1 MITRLVILFVLL
13 CTEALFAQL
22 SEPIPKV
29 SVTAEP
35 IRGSVHLPDGSQAR
49 HTDHFDRNAR
59 SEQVLD
65 GAEWR
70 MGSFAPGA
78 GEAVNAYAENFA
90 ETDFRSVVVPG
101 DTQLQAG
108 FTGVERFR
116 DSKELI
122 AVNQKEWWYRKHFEA
137 TPATA
142 GSITRLVFDG
152 VDYFATVWLNGK
164 LLGEHEGT
172 YTPFS
177 FDVTHL
183 LRTGGDN
190 VLAVRI
196 THPWI
201 PKGRALNEYLN
212 GDFTMSNPWNNVELK
227 QPPYYID
234 MAWDALPAQ
243 GNAAYDMGIWRS
255 VRLETT
261 LPVSIENLF
270 VRTVQIAA
278 DGSATLQVTA
288 TLENAGSEPFSGKLA
303 LLLRPSNFTCAAQE
317 LPSLDFTAAPGKT
330 SLTAEVTVEH
340 AHLWWSWDQ
349 GAQDMY
355 ELDARLSNG
364 DAQTARFGIR
374 TMTRD
379 EDLTYRLNGRRIF
392 IKASWFPI
400 ADYYRSTPTRQSYER
415 DLRLFRDANFNL
427 TVNFTVVE
435 KPEFYDLC
443 DDFGILVVEE
453 LPIQQFGPLHVLDA
467 NSPRHAAF
475 MEQATTQ
482 FSQIVR
488 MNRNHPSI
496 IEWAPLA
503 EAHDKSGKWGF
514 GDLVVDQKGYQDFAD
529 RIAKIVAELA
539 PGAIFHP
546 SLCDFG
552 EQHFWLAGGQRYDSK
567 SYMDHFDASAKFISE
582 YGGFSM
588 SSAENL
594 DKYIAP
600 DRQWNVKQNDALR
613 WFNLPIDVP
622 EYSYW
627 TSFMDDG
634 LWGMLFR
641 SMHWVDRSPH
651 SPSELVASTQ
661 LYQGFLL
668 KYATEAY
675 RRKKNAPV
683 QGIRSWDFVELAPG
697 FRFAIVDYDRVPK
710 TAYYFMKQALAPVAV
725 SFAFKEALESQLAGR
740 PWSAPVW
747 VVNDLRTP
755 LEGTVGVEL
764 VRVDGTSVAATIFP
778 VQVDADDKAEAG
790 RFAFTLPAQAGVYI
804 LRATL
809 TAPQLA
815 APIVETSYIKVVEPA
830 FAQAPRVLL
839 IGQRKYAEPIV
850 EMLSALGA
858 QVDVYDENRL
868 EAMERDLRDG
878 AALHLKYDA
887 VWLASFEALAKVLPG
902 RSAQAIADAVKQGT
916 GFIHSGGDGSFHGG
930 HGHASIVEA
939 TALGDV
945 LPVSISGNSDVIW
958 GQYTLA
964 NTLRDQPAIHEVEAV
979 SPDPPSLKALAGE
992 LNQIGLAGFNRTQPR
1007 AGSRVLITV
1016 AGDPLLVTGNYG
1028 LGRTV
1033 AFTGFTP
1040 ATDEFSGTTVDN
1052 QWAYR
1057 PATRTHMQSVAEML
1071 ALALPGAAEW
1081 KHEVLEQRATPLF
1094 ETLKN
1099 LPQAKLETTPLG
1111 CEPAE
1116 GGGLCRLRIHST
1128 QGFSHLVHL
1137 RVEWSSAPPYSAELS
1152 DNDFE
1157 MLPLET
1163 RVIELRWRATDPQA
1177 AMNGAWVL
1185 DAANAPVSRRE
1196 F

>member
-1 MITRLVILFVLL
+1 MATRLLTLLVLL
-13 CTEALFAQL
+13 CAEVLLAQQ
-22 SEPIPKV
+22 SEPISKV
-29 SVTAEP
+29 SATVDPVTCSA
-35 IRGSVHLPDGSQAR
+35 HLPDGSQAR
-49 HTDHFDRNAR
+49 NTNHFDHNAR
-59 SEQVLD
+59 SEQLLD

-78 GEAVNAYAENFA
+78 GEAVNAYSEKFA
-90 ETDFRSVVVPG
+90 ETGFSSVTVPG

-122 AVNQKEWWYRKHFEA
+122 AVNQKEWWYREHFQVQ
-137 TPATA
+137 PAA
-142 GSITRLVFDG
+142 KGSVTRLVFDG

-177 FDVTHL
+177 FDVTNL
-183 LRTGGDN
+183 LHAGGDN

-196 THPWI
+196 SHPWV

-212 GDFTMSNPWNNVELK
+212 GDFTMSNLWNNAELK

-234 MAWDALPAQ
+234 MSWDALPAQ
-243 GNAAYDMGIWRS
+243 GNAAYAMGIWRS

-261 LPVSIENLF
+261 LPVTISNLYI
-270 VRTVQIAA
+270 RTVRIAA
-278 DGSATLQVTA
+278 DGTATLQVSA
-288 TLENAGSEPFSGKLA
+288 TVENAGSEPSAGKLA
-303 LLLRPSNFTCAAQE
+303 LTLRPNNFAGAAQE
-317 LPSLDFTAAPGKT
+317 LPSLDFTAPPGKT
-330 SLTAEVTVEH
+330 NLITEVKVEH

-349 GAQDMY
+349 GAQEMY
-355 ELDARLSNG
+355 ELDARFSSG

-400 ADYYRSTPTRQSYER
+400 ADYYRSTPTRPSYER

-443 DDFGILVVEE
+443 DDLGILVVEE
-453 LPIQQFGPLHVLDA
+453 LPIQQFGPLRVLDA
-467 NSPRHAAF
+467 NSPRRAAF
-475 MEQATTQ
+475 LEQATKQ

-496 IEWAPLA
+496 VEWAPLA

-514 GDLVVDQKGYQDFAD
+514 GSLVVDQAGYQDFAD
-529 RIAKIVAELA
+529 RIAKIVGELA
-539 PGAIFHP
+539 PGTIFHP

-552 EQHFWLAGGQRYDSK
+552 EQHFWLAGGQRWDFS

-594 DKYIAP
+594 GKYIAP
-600 DRQWNVKQNDALR
+600 ERQWNVKQNDALR

-641 SMHWVDRSPH
+641 SMHWVDRSPQ
-651 SPSELVASTQ
+651 SPRELVASTQ

-668 KYATEAY
+668 KYATQAY
-675 RRKKNAPV
+675 RRKKNSPV
-683 QGIRSWDFVELAPG
+683 EGIRSWDFVELAPG

-725 SFAFKEALESQLAGR
+725 SFAYKEALESQLAGR
-740 PWSAPVW
+740 TWSAPVW

-755 LEGTVGVEL
+755 LDGSVRVEL
-764 VRVDGTSVAATIFP
+764 LRVDGASVAATTLT
-778 VQVDADDKAEAG
+778 VHVNADDKAEAG
-790 RFAFTLPAQAGVYI
+790 RFALTLPEHAGVYI

-839 IGQRKYAEPIV
+839 IGQQKYAEPIV
-850 EMLSALGA
+850 EMLNALGA

-868 EAMERDLRDG
+868 EAMESDLRDG

-930 HGHASIVEA
+930 HGHAAIVEA

-945 LPVSISGNSDVIW
+945 LPVAISGNSDVIW

-964 NTLRDQPAIHEVEAV
+964 NILSDQPAIHEVEAL
-979 SPDPPSLKALAGE
+979 SPAASSVAALAGE
-992 LNQIGLAGFNRTQPR
+992 LKQIGLAGFNRTQPR

-1016 AGDPLLVTGNYG
+1016 AGDPLLVTGSYG

-1033 AFTGFTP
+1033 AFTGFTT
-1040 ATDEFSGTTVDN
+1040 ATDEFSGTTMDN

-1057 PATRTHMQSVAEML
+1057 AATRTQMQSVAEML
-1071 ALALPGAAEW
+1071 AQALPGGAEW

-1099 LPQAKLETTPLG
+1099 LPQAKLETTLPG

-1128 QGFSHLVHL
+1128 QGFAHLVHL
-1137 RVEWSSAPPYSAELS
+1137 RVEWNSAPPFLAELS

-1157 MLPLET
+1157 MLPGET
-1163 RVIELRWRATDPQA
+1163 REIELRWRTGDPHTGVH
-1177 AMNGAWVL
+1177 GAWVL
-1185 DAANAPVSRRE
+1185 DAANAPEARRE

>member
-1 MITRLVILFVLL
+1 MILLVLL
-13 CTEALFAQL
+13 CTRTLSAQQ
-22 SEPIPKV
+22 SEPISDVP
-29 SVTAEP
+29 VTVEP
-35 IRGSVHLPDGSQAR
+35 IIGSVEPPIGTPAR
-49 HTDHFDRNAR
+49 HRYPLDHNAR

-78 GEAVNAYAENFA
+78 GEAANAFAENYQ
-90 ETDFRSVVVPG
+90 EPGFRSVAVPG

-122 AVNQKEWWYRKHFEA
+122 AVNQKEWWYRKHFRA
-137 TPATA
+137 QPAA
-142 GSITRLVFDG
+142 EGSITRLVFDG

-172 YTPFS
+172 YAPFS
-177 FDVTHL
+177 FDVTNL
-183 LRTGGDN
+183 LHTGEDN
-190 VLAVRI
+190 VLAVCI
-196 THPWI
+196 AHPWI

-212 GDFTMSNPWNNVELK
+212 GDFTMSNPWNNLELK

-243 GNAAYDMGIWRS
+243 GNAAYAMGIWRS
-255 VRLETT
+255 VRLETS
-261 LPVSIENLF
+261 LPVNLENLY

-278 DGSATLQVTA
+278 DGTATLQVTA
-288 TLENAGSEPFSGKLA
+288 TLENSGSAPSTGKLA
-303 LLLRPSNFTCAAQE
+303 LTLCPKNFAGAAEE
-317 LPSLDFTAAPGKT
+317 LPSLDYTAAPGRT
-330 SLTAEVTVEH
+330 SLTTEVRVAH

-364 DAQTARFGIR
+364 DVQTARFGIR

-379 EDLTYRLNGRRIF
+379 EDLTYRLNGRSIF

-443 DDFGILVVEE
+443 DELGILVVEE

-467 NSPRHAAF
+467 TSPRRAAF
-475 MEQATTQ
+475 LEQATTQ

-514 GDLVVDQKGYQDFAD
+514 GDMVVDQEGYQEFAD
-529 RIAKIVAELA
+529 HIAKIVGELA
-539 PGAIFHP
+539 PGTIFHP

-552 EQHFWLAGGQRYDSK
+552 EQHFWLAGGQRYDTK
-567 SYMDHFDASAKFISE
+567 SYMDHFDASARFISE

-594 DKYIAP
+594 GKYIAP
-600 DRQWNVKQNDALR
+600 ERQWNVKQNDALR

-641 SMHWVDRSPH
+641 SMHWVDRSPQ
-651 SPSELVASTQ
+651 SPRELVAATQ

-725 SFAFKEALESQLAGR
+725 SFAYKEALESQLAGR
-740 PWSAPVW
+740 SWSAPVW

-755 LEGTVGVEL
+755 LEGSVRAEL
-764 VRVDGTSVAATIFP
+764 LRVDGSSVVAAILP
-778 VQVDADDKAEAG
+778 VQVNADDKAEVG
-790 RFAFTLPAQAGVYI
+790 RFAFTLQEHAGVYI

-809 TAPQLA
+809 SAPQLA

-830 FAQAPRVLL
+830 FAQTPRVLL
-839 IGQRKYAEPIV
+839 IGQRKYAEPIE

-868 EAMERDLRDG
+868 DAMESDLHDG
-878 AALHLKYDA
+878 TALHLKYDA

-902 RSAQAIADAVKQGT
+902 SSAQAIADAVKQGT

-930 HGHASIVEA
+930 HGHAAIVEA

-964 NTLRDQPAIHEVEAV
+964 NTLRDQPAIHEVKAA
-979 SPDPPSLKALAGE
+979 SPATPSLTALAGE
-992 LNQIGLAGFNRTQPR
+992 LERIGLEGFNRTEPR
-1007 AGSRVLITV
+1007 AGSRVLITI
-1016 AGDPLLVTGNYG
+1016 AGDPLLVTGRYG

-1033 AFTGFTP
+1033 AYTGFTP
-1040 ATDEFSGTTVDN
+1040 ATDEFSGTTMDN

-1071 ALALPGAAEW
+1071 ALALPGGAEW

-1099 LPQAKLETTPLG
+1099 LPQAKLEATLAD

-1116 GGGLCRLRIHST
+1116 GGGLCRLCIHST
-1128 QGFSHLVHL
+1128 QGFAHLVHL
-1137 RVEWSSAPPYSAELS
+1137 RIEWSSVPPYLAELS

-1157 MLPLET
+1157 MLPGET
-1163 RVIELRWRATDPQA
+1163 REIELHWRASDPQGA
-1177 AMNGAWVL
+1177 AHGALVL
-1185 DAANAPVSRRE
+1185 DAANAPEVRQE

>member
-1 MITRLVILFVLL
+1 MNRISLSSIVKLVALL
-13 CTEALFAQL
+13 AVGLATSGAPFAANCTQAQYADSL
-22 SEPIPKV
+22 
-29 SVTAEP
+29 
-35 IRGSVHLPDGSQAR
+35 
-49 HTDHFDRNAR
+49 DHNAR
-59 SEQVLD
+59 AEQVLD
-65 GAEWR
+65 GADWR

-78 GEAVNAYAENFA
+78 GEAANAFAENFP
-90 ETDFRSVVVPG
+90 ETGFLSVSVPG

-122 AVNQKEWWYRKHFEA
+122 AVNQKEWWYRKHFEVK
-137 TPATA
+137 PAKE

-164 LLGEHEGT
+164 LVGEHEGT

-183 LRTGGDN
+183 LHTSGDN

-196 THPWI
+196 SHPWI

-212 GDFTMSNPWNNVELK
+212 GDFTMSNIWNNVELK

-234 MAWDALPAQ
+234 MSWDALPAQ
-243 GNAAYDMGIWRS
+243 GNAAYAMGIWRS

-261 LPVSIENLF
+261 LPVTIENLY
-270 VRTVQIAA
+270 VRTVRIDA
-278 DGSATLQVTA
+278 DGTATLQVIA
-288 TLENAGSEPFSGKLA
+288 TVENAGSEPAAGKLA
-303 LLLRPSNFTCAAQE
+303 LALRPKNFAGASRE
-317 LPSLDFTAAPGKT
+317 LPSLDFSAAPGKT
-330 SLTAEVTVEH
+330 SPTTEVKVEH

-379 EDLTYRLNGRRIF
+379 DDLTYRLNGRRIF

-400 ADYYRSTPTRQSYER
+400 ADYYRSTPTRMSYER

-435 KPEFYDLC
+435 KPAFYDLC
-443 DDFGILVVEE
+443 DELGILVVEE

-467 NSPRHAAF
+467 TSPRRAPF
-475 MEQATTQ
+475 LEQATAQ
-482 FSQIVR
+482 FSEIVR

-514 GDLVVDQKGYQDFAD
+514 GDLVVDQQGYQDFAD
-529 RIAKIVAELA
+529 RIARIVNELA
-539 PGAIFHP
+539 PGTIFHP

-552 EQHFWLAGGQRYDSK
+552 EQHFWLAGGQRYDLS
-567 SYMDHFDASAKFISE
+567 SYMGHFDASAKFISE

-594 DKYIAP
+594 GKYIAH
-600 DRQWNVKQNDALR
+600 DRQWNVKQKDGLR

-641 SMHWVDRSPH
+641 SMHWVDRSPK
-651 SPSELVASTQ
+651 SPRELVAATQ

-675 RRKKNAPV
+675 RRKKNSPV

-710 TAYYFMKQALAPVAV
+710 TAYYFMKLALAPVAV
-725 SFAFKEALESQLAGR
+725 SFAYKEALESQLAGR
-740 PWSAPVW
+740 TWSAPVW
-747 VVNDLRTP
+747 VINDLRAP
-755 LEGTVGVEL
+755 LEGAVRAEL
-764 VRVDGTSVAATIFP
+764 LGVDGASVAAATLP
-778 VQVDADDKAEAG
+778 VHVNADDKAEAG
-790 RFAFTLPAQAGVYI
+790 SFALTLPKQAGVYI

-809 TAPQLA
+809 TAPELA
-815 APIVETSYIKVVEPA
+815 APIIETSYIKVIEPA
-830 FAQAPRVLL
+830 FAQTPRVLL

-850 EMLSALGA
+850 EMLNALGA

-868 EAMERDLRDG
+868 DAMESDLRDG

-887 VWLASFEALAKVLPG
+887 IWLASFEALAKVLPE

-930 HGHASIVEA
+930 HGHAAIVEA

-964 NTLRDQPAIHEVEAV
+964 NTLRDQPAIHEIKVA
-979 SPDPPSLKALAGE
+979 SPASPALAALASE
-992 LNQIGLAGFNRTQPR
+992 LKRIGIEGFNRTEVR
-1007 AGSRVLITV
+1007 AGSRVLVTV
-1016 AGDPLLVTGNYG
+1016 AGDPLLVTGSYG
-1028 LGRTV
+1028 LGHTV
-1033 AFTGFTP
+1033 AYTGFTP
-1040 ATDEFSGTTVDN
+1040 AADEFTGTTMDN

-1057 PATRTHMQSVAEML
+1057 PATRTQMQSFAEML
-1071 ALALPGAAEW
+1071 ALALPGGAEW
-1081 KHEVLEQRATPLF
+1081 KREVLEQRATPLF

-1099 LPQAKLETTPLG
+1099 LPQAKLETTLPG

-1128 QGFSHLVHL
+1128 QGFAHLVHL
-1137 RVEWSSAPPYSAELS
+1137 RMEWISTQPYFAELS

-1157 MLPLET
+1157 MLPGET
-1163 RVIELRWRATDPQA
+1163 HEIELRWRSGDPEA
-1177 AMNGAWVL
+1177 AVHGVWVL
-1185 DAANAPVSRRE
+1185 EAANAPEIRRE